1 MDDQALLQILKNELQ
16 PALGCTEPV
25 AVAYATA
32 KAARLLP
39 ETPERVTLRLSRNIV
54 KNAMGV
60 GIPGT
65 DAVGAEMAAA
75 LGAVAGDPD
84 LVLEVLQKVTPED
97 VVRAEALLHRGG
109 VTLELAETPD
119 KLYIEAV
126 CRRGEECS
134 RVVIRGRHSD
144 IALIEKNG
152 QVLFSAGQTQSSA
165 AAAVYGLK
173 TREIWEA
180 VHRFSMEDLAFLQTA
195 IDVNREI
202 AGEGLRQ
209 DYGLGLG
216 RQLMKEG
223 PEEEKPSII
232 DYAVA
237 MTTAAADARMAGC
250 TFPVMTLCGSGNQ
263 GLTATLSVTA
273 AAQRLNA
280 NREGM
285 LRALALSC
293 LVTIHV
299 KEQLGRLS
307 ALCGCGIGAA
317 IGAGCAFVYL
327 QGGDYLAV
335 QACIQNMVA
344 DISGI
349 ICDGAKPG
357 CSLKIATS
365 LQSAWQCA
373 RLALHH
379 VAAGGLD
386 GIVDDDVEKTIHNL
400 GTLGSAGM
408 QTTDG
413 VILQMMVEKK
423 NS

>member
-1 MDDQALLQILKNELQ
+1 MDDQTMLTILKNELQ

-25 AVAYATA
+25 AVAYAA
-32 KAARLLP
+32 ARAARLLADLP
-39 ETPERVTLRLSRNIV
+39 EKVTLRLSRNIV

-75 LGAVAGDPD
+75 LGATAGNPE
-84 LVLEVLQKVTPED
+84 LVLEVLREVTPED
-97 VVRAEALLHRGG
+97 VSRAKRMLADRR
-109 VTLELAETPD
+109 VTLELAEVPD

-126 CRRGEECS
+126 CTRGEES
-134 RVVIRGRHSD
+134 ARVVIRGRHSD
-144 IALIEKNG
+144 IALIEHNG
-152 QVLFSAGQTQSSA
+152 EVIFSGEKTA
-165 AAAVYGLK
+165 ATAASTVYGLK
-173 TREIWEA
+173 TREIWDA
-180 VHRFSMEDLAFLQTA
+180 VGRFSVEQLEFLQTA

-216 RQLMKEG
+216 RQLMSDG
-223 PEEEKPSII
+223 PADEKPSVI

-263 GLTATLSVTA
+263 GLTATLPVTA
-273 AAQRLNA
+273 AAQRLGA
-280 NREGM
+280 DREGM

-327 QGGDYLAV
+327 QGGDYAAV

-413 VILQMMVEKK
+413 VILQMMVDKK
-423 NS
+423 NA